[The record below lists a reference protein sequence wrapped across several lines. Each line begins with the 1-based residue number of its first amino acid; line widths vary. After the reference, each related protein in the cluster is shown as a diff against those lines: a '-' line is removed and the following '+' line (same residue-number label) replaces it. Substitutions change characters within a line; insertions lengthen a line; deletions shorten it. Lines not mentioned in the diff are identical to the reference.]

1 MRSRCVSTVCELVPG
16 GVLIQASFGI
26 RRCRHGPSPLR
37 SDQEHDGRG
46 ETTGRS
52 KRASGLRHHRDRRIG
67 GRRHRPD
74 QAPGPAAGGL
84 RCDGADRAARRPRH
98 RSLMPQVIG
107 RQSRLPV
114 THAEEGTDL
123 EPCHVYLAPHDR
135 HMLIKRK
142 GTLTLTDTE
151 LVNFVRPSADLMFE
165 SVAAAYGDR
174 AIAIVL
180 TGTGHDGAMGV
191 TAIKKRGGT
200 VVAQDEASS
209 EFFGMPS
216 SAIKTGAVDMVLP
229 LDEIAPKLVALLA
242 R

>member
-1 MRSRCVSTVCELVPG
+1 MAEERRLEDRS
-16 GVLIQASFGI
+16 
-26 RRCRHGPSPLR
+26 
-37 SDQEHDGRG
+37 
-46 ETTGRS
+46 
-52 KRASGLRHHRDRRIG
+52 
-67 GRRHRPD
+67 
-74 QAPGPAAGGL
+74 GPAAFDIIAIAASAGGVTAL
-84 RCDGADRAARRPRH
+84 TKLLGRLPADFGATVLIVQHVDPRH

-123 EPCHVYLAPHDR
+123 EPCHVYLAPPDR

-180 TGTGHDGAMGV
+180 TGTGHDGATGV